1 MQVNM
6 RTFKMALVTLA
17 ASAVILLPSD
27 GIAATTQSTHNAP
40 LSSSSAC
47 MFVCFDLIEDGTVV
61 AHDADLIAAA
71 TWCGLPSSVLP
82 LLSIDQIAVCSNPHR
97 AIRRTT

>member
-1 MQVNM
+1 M
-6 RTFKMALVTLA
+6 RTFKMGLVTLA

-27 GIAATTQSTHNAP
+27 GIAAPTQSTPNAP
-40 LSSSSAC
+40 LSSSSTC

-61 AHDADLIAAA
+61 AHDADIIAAA

-97 AIRRTT
+97 AIRRTA